1 MLTERRGRVKA
12 LSAREKRERGL
23 HCLRRGD
30 VEGEGS
36 WGVYRG
42 LNGLWE
48 GYVCEVVGLRNP
60 GMSGGAGG
68 GGGLVEGW
76 EGKEVEIARVG
87 SLLVGLE
94 MVGAWVEVK
103 RHKDV
108 GRVGVKGVVVRDTK
122 YMFVV
127 VVEGEDGRG
136 RMRKVQK
143 KGGIFEIRVCIR
155 VEGEVR
161 RTLRF
166 EILGSAFEYRPVERA
181 GRKFKWRQDVVEGY
195 V

>member
-1 MLTERRGRVKA
+1 MRLRAKEYYERKKGVRP

-23 HCLRRGD
+23 HCLRRGE
-30 VEGEGS
+30 VEVRGG
-36 WGVYRG
+36 WGVYKG
-42 LNGLWE
+42 LNRLWE
-48 GYVCEVVGLRNP
+48 GYVLEILGLRRV
-60 GMSGGAGG
+60 GE
-68 GGGLVEGW
+68 LVEGW
-76 EGKEVEIARVG
+76 EERKVDVASVG
-87 SLLVGLE
+87 SVLVSME
-94 MVGAWVEVK
+94 MVGAWVQVK
-103 RHKDV
+103 RHRDV
-108 GRVGVKGVVVRDTK
+108 GRVGVEGVVIRDTK

-127 VVEGEDGRG
+127 VMEGEQGRG

-143 KGGIFEIRVCIR
+143 RGGVFEITVCVR

-166 EILGSAFEYRPVERA
+166 EVLGSAFEYRPVERA